1 MALCGKN
8 DALTAVTDKIAD
20 IEKEITAKLDSA
32 ASEIAGALDTG
43 LQELEKELDNLAEK
57 IPDEPVLSFQEAMDE
72 YVNLTLD
79 ATKSNEA
86 TAKLLE
92 LKNKFTDTLEG
103 QGFDIDQLVSDA
115 TGALGAG
122 ASPAVSTI
130 EKTVEDENTDTVIIQ
145 EEFIEISQVQGMKE
159 GTNIFSGTGFTTEQD
174 GDDTII
180 TTSKVFKK
188 LKAIY
193 TVEQTVDPSLDP
205 LTGLSL
211 PSLDDL
217 GLPSLSLPAL
227 PGLDLSGV
235 PPLSPDSLLAGQA
248 NMKDTICNMPNLE
261 VSTGG
266 SGVETKTQKAS
277 GTDNLILEKTPTK
290 IISVQG
296 RTANTNF
303 FGNIQYTQDG
313 KSIFLRETYAEV
325 KVEYEVAVVKQKAK
339 ESLIP
344 QEGGEVELKSVFTE
358 AQTQIKKAEDQ
369 IKNITIDKEV
379 MKKNAEELKDF
390 ASNTPSIVPDAQVS
404 KQFIEQCKRKEE
416 DIKTS
421 IVANGK
427 VFDPAERKKVLE
439 DAKVDAVETAEVES
453 GVKVNEVSPMT
464 EGDLSQAK
472 KKVLSFNFDIT
483 VILTR
488 MRKISRSIL
497 IEKKLPIEFQ
507 FKSKAGVKYKVQLD
521 TAIKGELT
529 DTGQFR
535 RTFKN
540 NRKDNVDRT
549 NKAYVTSFKPTGDFD
564 KSSRKKLAKWL
575 IYGETVRKNA
585 QRDMLDEY
593 YKINMSL
600 KTNPDALTQVNEI
613 IKKYVDNPNS
623 RISKDS
629 LIDYLSNYEALLVI
643 TEIDGKP
650 TEDLFGFHLL
660 DDA

>member
-32 ASEIAGALDTG
+32 ASEIASALDTG

-103 QGFDIDQLVSDA
+103 QGFDIDQLISDA
-115 TGALGAG
+115 TGALGEG
-122 ASPAVSTI
+122 ASPAVSTV

-145 EEFIEISQVQGMKE
+145 EEYVAISQVQGMKE
-159 GTNIFSGTGFTTEQD
+159 GTNFFGGVGYTTEQD

-180 TTSKVFKK
+180 TTTKVFKK

-193 TVEQTVDPSLDP
+193 TVEQTVDPSIDP
-205 LTGLSL
+205 LTGFSL

-235 PPLSPDSLLAGQA
+235 PPLSPDSLAAGQA
-248 NMKDTICNMPNLE
+248 KMKDAICNMPNLE

-266 SGVETKTQKAS
+266 SGVETKTQRAS
-277 GTDNLILEKTPTK
+277 GTDNLLLEKTPTR

-296 RTANTNF
+296 RKANTNF

-313 KSIFLRETYAEV
+313 KSIFLRDTYAEV

-358 AQTQIKKAEDQ
+358 AQTQIKLAEEQ
-369 IKNITIDKEV
+369 IKNITVDKEV
-379 MKKNAEELKDF
+379 MKKNAEELAEF
-390 ASNTPSIVPDAQVS
+390 AKNTPSIVPDAEIT
-404 KQFIEQCKRKEE
+404 KDFIEECKAKEE
-416 DIKTS
+416 DIKMSLVTS
-421 IVANGK
+421 GK
-427 VFDPAERKKVLE
+427 ILEPAERKKDFE
-439 DAKVDAVETAEVES
+439 DEKVDAVESAEEES
-453 GVKVNEVSPMT
+453 GVKLNEVSPMVNG
-464 EGDLSQAK
+464 ELRQEK
-472 KKVLSFNFDIT
+472 KKIRQHHFKL
-483 VILTR
+483 L
-488 MRKISRSIL
+488 KISSKMKRVQSAIRYR
-497 IEKKLPIEFQ
+497 IKLPVTFQ
-507 FKSKAGVKYKVQLD
+507 FKSKAGVLYKVKVD
-521 TAIKGELT
+521 TAIKGQLS
-529 DTGQFR
+529 DKYRG
-535 RTFKN
+535 N
-540 NRKDNVDRT
+540 
-549 NKAYVTSFKPTGDFD
+549 FKPSGDFT
-564 KSSRKKLAKWL
+564 KESRRALGKWLEEGYTIRKKSRKAAWAEYFKIDTRL
-575 IYGETVRKNA
+575 ERNSNA
-585 QRDMLDEY
+585 LEEVKAWR
-593 YKINMSL
+593 
-600 KTNPDALTQVNEI
+600 
-613 IKKYVDNPNS
+613 KKYVDGGL
-623 RISKDS
+623 DS
-629 LIDYLSNYEALLVI
+629 PTSIDDYQDYLSNYEALLTTI
-643 TEIDGKP
+643 EEDGVAK
-650 TEDLFGFHLL
+650 EDFFSFDFL

>member
-20 IEKEITAKLDSA
+20 IEKEITAKLDSV

-92 LKNKFTDTLEG
+92 LKNKFTDTLES

-130 EKTVEDENTDTVIIQ
+130 EKTVEDENTDTVII
-145 EEFIEISQVQGMKE
+145 EEEYIEISQVQGMKE
-159 GTNIFSGTGFTTEQD
+159 GTNIFGGVGYTTEQD

-193 TVEQTVDPSLDP
+193 TVEQTIDPSLDP

-235 PPLSPDSLLAGQA
+235 PPLSPDSLAAGQA
-248 NMKDTICNMPNLE
+248 KMKDAICNMPNLE

-266 SGVETKTQKAS
+266 SGVETKTQKES
-277 GTDNLILEKTPTK
+277 GTDNLILEKTPTR

-313 KSIFLRETYAEV
+313 KSIFLRDTYAEV

-358 AQTQIKKAEDQ
+358 AQTQIKLAEDQ
-369 IKNITIDKEV
+369 IKNITVDKELI
-379 MKKNAEELKDF
+379 KKNAEQLAEI
-390 ASNTPSIVPDAQVS
+390 ASNTPSIIPNGEVTKEFVQ
-404 KQFIEQCKRKEE
+404 QCNEKEE
-416 DIKTS
+416 DIKMALVTS
-421 IVANGK
+421 GK
-427 VFDPAERKKVLE
+427 LITPSEKKKVL
-439 DAKVDAVETAEVES
+439 DDNKVDAVETAEVES

-464 EGDLSQAK
+464 EGDLKQEK
-472 KKVLSFNFDIT
+472 KKVSNHLKTLSDLSSKMYIIQRGIRF
-483 VILTR
+483 R
-488 MRKISRSIL
+488 Q
-497 IEKKLPIEFQ
+497 KLPVTYRFT
-507 FKSKAGVKYKVQLD
+507 SKAGVKFVTQLD
-521 TAIKGELT
+521 TAIKGELSDGLRGT
-529 DTGQFR
+529 YKPSAELTKENR
-535 RTFKN
+535 R
-540 NRKDNVDRT
+540 
-549 NKAYVTSFKPTGDFD
+549 ALG
-564 KSSRKKLAKWL
+564 KWL
-575 IYGETVRKNA
+575 EKGYDIRKRRRRA
-585 QRDMLDEY
+585 IELEY
-593 YKINMSL
+593 QSIDTSL
-600 KTNPDALTQVNEI
+600 KS
-613 IKKYVDNPNS
+613 NPNALEEVKAWVNKYIINDINQRLS
-623 RISKDS
+623 IDDYT
-629 LIDYLSNYEALLVI
+629 DYLSNYEALLVLV
-643 TEIDGKP
+643 EEDGVAK
-650 TEDLFGFHLL
+650 EDFFSFNLL
-660 DDA
+660 DDV

>member
-32 ASEIAGALDTG
+32 ASDIAGSLDTK
-43 LQELEKELDNLAEK
+43 LTELENELNNLADE

-79 ATKSNEA
+79 ATKSSAAAE
-86 TAKLLE
+86 KLLE
-92 LKNKFTDTLEG
+92 LKSKFTDTLEG

-122 ASPAVSTI
+122 ASPAISTV

-145 EEFIEISQVQGMKE
+145 EEYIEISQVQGMKE
-159 GTNIFSGTGFTTEQD
+159 GTNFFGGVGYTTEQD

-193 TVEQTVDPSLDP
+193 TVEQTVDPSIDP
-205 LTGLSL
+205 LTGFSL

-235 PPLSPDSLLAGQA
+235 PPLSPDSLAAGQA
-248 NMKDTICNMPNLE
+248 KMKDAICNMPNLE

-277 GTDNLILEKTPTK
+277 GTDNLILEKTPTR

-313 KSIFLRETYAEV
+313 KSIFLRDTYAEV

-358 AQTQIKKAEDQ
+358 AQTQIKVAEEQ

-379 MKKNAEELKDF
+379 MKKNADALKDF
-390 ASNTPSIVPDAQVS
+390 ASNTPSIIPNGEVT
-404 KQFIEQCKRKEE
+404 KEFIQQCNEKEE
-416 DIKTS
+416 DIKMALVTS
-421 IVANGK
+421 GK
-427 VFDPAERKKVLE
+427 LITPSEKKKVL
-439 DAKVDAVETAEVES
+439 DDNKVDAVETAEVES

-464 EGDLSQAK
+464 EGDLKQEK
-472 KKVLSFNFDIT
+472 KKVSNHLETLSDLSSKMYIIQRGIRF
-483 VILTR
+483 R
-488 MRKISRSIL
+488 P
-497 IEKKLPIEFQ
+497 KLPVTYRFT
-507 FKSKAGVKYKVQLD
+507 SKAGVKFVTQLD
-521 TAIKGELT
+521 TAIKGELSDGLRGT
-529 DTGQFR
+529 YKPSAELTKENR
-535 RTFKN
+535 R
-540 NRKDNVDRT
+540 
-549 NKAYVTSFKPTGDFD
+549 ALG
-564 KSSRKKLAKWL
+564 KWL
-575 IYGETVRKNA
+575 EKGYDIRKRRRRA
-585 QRDMLDEY
+585 ITQEY
-593 YKINMSL
+593 QSIDTSL
-600 KTNPDALTQVNEI
+600 KS
-613 IKKYVDNPNS
+613 NPNALEEVKAWVNKYITNDINQQLS
-623 RISKDS
+623 IDDYT
-629 LIDYLSNYEALLVI
+629 DYLSNYEALLVLV
-643 TEIDGKP
+643 EEDGVAK
-650 TEDLFGFHLL
+650 EDFFSFNLL
-660 DDA
+660 DDV